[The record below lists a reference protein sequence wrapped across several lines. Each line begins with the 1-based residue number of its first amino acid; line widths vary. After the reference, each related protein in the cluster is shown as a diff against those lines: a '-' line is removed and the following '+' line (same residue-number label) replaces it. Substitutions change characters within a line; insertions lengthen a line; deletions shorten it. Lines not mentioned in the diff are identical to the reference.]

1 MSAGLLEALLV
12 SVPAE
17 TLKTRRLAS
26 GLSYS
31 ALMQHGLRGVYAG
44 VLPTILRQGL
54 HGAVRFGSYSSMKNF
69 VQGSTR
75 PGQALPG
82 GITFALGAVAGLITV
97 CATQPLDVVKTR
109 MQERTPG
116 AAPLPG
122 VWSLARHIMR
132 TEGTRALWR
141 GATPRLCRL
150 IVGGGVTFLCYEEV
164 VYLANGGM

>member
-1 MSAGLLEALLV
+1 MARVNSATEAAPHPHCFAQGVTTGGRALFAGMSAGLLEALLV

-97 CATQPLDVVKTR
+97 CESGR
-109 MQERTPG
+109 R
-116 AAPLPG
+116 LPMCCASAF
-122 VWSLARHIMR
+122 VRS
-132 TEGTRALWR
+132 
-141 GATPRLCRL
+141 
-150 IVGGGVTFLCYEEV
+150 
-164 VYLANGGM
+164 